1 MWQIILF
8 NGFRALALKKGDAEG
23 VDNHA
28 TRRDV
33 YLKDH
38 PATTLVICSSTRES
52 LQDHKLLCNQI
63 EITNVPSVLPRVLLV
78 NGCAGV
84 WISWSAPHIS
94 TSLGPFRI
102 LILIQGGRGTK
113 LSSCCFFT
121 VSSY

>member
-1 MWQIILF
+1 MGEGGRQEKEQMWQIILF
-8 NGFRALALKKGDAEG
+8 NGFRALALKESDAEG
-23 VDNHA
+23 VDNPA

-78 NGCAGV
+78 NGCVLVFGSAGV
-84 WISWSAPHIS
+84 
-94 TSLGPFRI
+94 L
-102 LILIQGGRGTK
+102 LIFPLH
-113 LSSCCFFT
+113 
-121 VSSY
+121 